1 MSNTQVPN
9 DGPMMSNTR
18 GSKHN
23 ADNVESQP
31 RDPLWRDPDAVST
44 KQKLGETLLSVSF
57 WHKMFVIACVIAVS
71 LDPLFFYIPVINEER
86 KCLALDI
93 ELMIIALILRSLT
106 DVTFVVSI
114 IYHVCKA
121 INDAHKE
128 HRQKKSDEVAPDWE
142 FSKVSAAEIIP
153 FAKLV
158 AGKLAWRSTL
168 TSILAVFPMPQLLL
182 IFVFFEMRGHGH
194 LRHRK
199 ILNFFVLA
207 QYLPRIYRIY
217 LSSQKLRQTTGI
229 WIKALFNFFL
239 YILASHVLG
248 AFWYF
253 FSIQRETS
261 CWRRACVKNSTVEGC
276 KTTLYCEGH
285 NITAR
290 NPALLNQ
297 FCSISAEENA
307 TAAFDFGIFLHSLKN
322 NITRDIPFGTKLSY
336 SFWWGLRNLS
346 NFGTNLETSNY
357 VWETCFAVSISV
369 IGLLLF
375 IYLIGNVQTFVSM
388 EAERWEDIRNKIRL
402 KEKDIRGWM
411 DRHKVPENLKKEIKK
426 RIEKK
431 LEENK
436 DTDHETLFFNIPMR
450 CLRHFLG
457 KKLLEKVP
465 KLAMMDKRVLRMMC
479 DNLKPVMHDE
489 GTEVFQM
496 GAPLDRMLLI
506 TEGTLLTYKSNS
518 NDCHVAT
525 ENTVRD
531 FYVPEELI
539 EWVTEKK
546 ELRQLPCSF
555 FNVKCSSKVEGF
567 ELMAKDLRSVVFK
580 NENRWK
586 YSISQSDNSM
596 AQKHGVNPSTSRD
609 LERA

>member
-23 ADNVESQP
+23 ADNVESQLG
-31 RDPLWRDPDAVST
+31 DPLWKDPDTASK
-44 KQKLGETLLSVSF
+44 KQKLGETLISGSF
-57 WHKMFVIACVIAVS
+57 WNTMFVIACVIAVS
-71 LDPLFFYIPVINEER
+71 LDPLFFYIPVINAEQ
-86 KCLALDI
+86 KCVAVNI
-93 ELMIIALILRSLT
+93 ELMAIALTLRSLT

-121 INDAHKE
+121 INDAYKVQKE
-128 HRQKKSDEVAPDWE
+128 KKSDEVASEYWE

-153 FAKLV
+153 FAKS
-158 AGKLAWRSTL
+158 AARKLAWRSTL
-168 TSILAVFPMPQLLL
+168 TSILAVFPMSQLLL
-182 IFVFFEMRGHGH
+182 ISVFFEMRCHGH

-229 WIKALFNFFL
+229 WTKALLNFFL

-261 CWRRACVKNSTVEGC
+261 CWRRACVENSTVEGC
-276 KTTLYCEGH
+276 MSTLYCKGH
-285 NITAR
+285 NAAAR
-290 NPALLNQ
+290 NSTFLNQ
-297 FCSISAEENA
+297 LCSISAEENA
-307 TAAFDFGIFLHSLKN
+307 KPHFDFGIFLHSLKN

-346 NFGTNLETSNY
+346 NFGSNLETSNY

-388 EAERWEDIRNKIRL
+388 EAERWEDIRKKIRL
-402 KEKDIRGWM
+402 KETGIRKWM
-411 DRHKVPENLKKEIKK
+411 DSHKLPENLKKDIMKN
-426 RIEKK
+426 IEQK

-436 DTDHETLFFNIPMR
+436 DTDLETLFFTTPMK
-450 CLRHFLG
+450 CLRRFLG
-457 KKLLEKVP
+457 MELLKKVP
-465 KLAMMDKRVLRMMC
+465 KLKMMDNGVLQMMC
-479 DNLKPVMHDE
+479 YNLKPVKYDD
-489 GTEVFQM
+489 GDEVFQK
-496 GAPLDRMLLI
+496 GVQLHRMLLI
-506 TEGTLLTYKSNS
+506 TEGALSTCGTTS
-518 NDCHVAT
+518 NDDQVAT
-525 ENTVRD
+525 EDAEKGSISNCPSGNLD
-531 FYVPEELI
+531 KGAFYGAEELI
-539 EWVTEKK
+539 DWVIQKK
-546 ELRQLPCSF
+546 NLCQLPISG
-555 FNVKCSSKVEGF
+555 FNVKCFSKVEGF
-567 ELMAKDLRSVVFK
+567 VLTAKDLRRVFSK
-580 NENRWK
+580 YEKQVEN
-586 YSISQSDNSM
+586 
-596 AQKHGVNPSTSRD
+596 
-609 LERA
+609 